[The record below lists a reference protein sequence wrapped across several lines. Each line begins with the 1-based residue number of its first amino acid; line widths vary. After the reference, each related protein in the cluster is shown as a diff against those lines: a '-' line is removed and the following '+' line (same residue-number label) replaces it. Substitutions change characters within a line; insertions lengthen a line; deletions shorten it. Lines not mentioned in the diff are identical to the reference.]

1 LWVASTIKQQIEAR
15 KSMPRSSKKG
25 DELPIREWGE
35 PESCFVMVGPVQPFP
50 SESVMV
56 VLGVLYPSVLPQHVA
71 ASTHLDLVLLPPA
84 LTVGRQSMD
93 VVFYDPL
100 SSSWNGDEVPLA
112 AKYRRK
118 SKGDGYANRTQAQN
132 AVARD
137 LALLRLGK
145 RE

>member
-1 LWVASTIKQQIEAR
+1 
-15 KSMPRSSKKG
+15 MPSSSKKG
-25 DELPIREWGE
+25 DELPFREWGE
-35 PESCFVMVGPVQPFP
+35 PEGCFVTVGPAKACQ
-50 SESVMV
+50 SESVVV
-56 VLGVLYPSVLPQHVA
+56 VLGVLYPNVIPQPVA
-71 ASTHLDLVLLPPA
+71 AGTHLDLVLLPPG
-84 LTVGRQSMD
+84 LTAGRQSMD

-118 SKGDGYANRTQAQN
+118 SKGDGYLNRTQAQN

-137 LALLRLGK
+137 LTMLRLGK